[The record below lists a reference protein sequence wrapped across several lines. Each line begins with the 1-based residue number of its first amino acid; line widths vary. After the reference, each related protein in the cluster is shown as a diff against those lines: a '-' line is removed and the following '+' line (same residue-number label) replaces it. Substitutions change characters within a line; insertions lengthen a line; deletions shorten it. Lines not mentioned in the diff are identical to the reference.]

1 MYRLRLFHS
10 LFSMSMPNSSFKNF
24 IPFLVRWTARFLSV
38 FVIHSCSKIV
48 LLLQILTNQKYG
60 SVVHSNQDKVLQI
73 FFSLYLPFQYL
84 FQNSETIAYLVP
96 LQCIL
101 LSKMINSL
109 SNNFSVISTPSLP
122 AR

>member
-10 LFSMSMPNSSFKNF
+10 LTMSMPNWSFNNF

-60 SVVHSNQDKVLQI
+60 SVFHSNQDKVLQI
-73 FFSLYLPFQYL
+73 FSFYICLFNIYSKFRNHFLPC
-84 FQNSETIAYLVP
+84 SVTIYSP
-96 LQCIL
+96 S
-101 LSKMINSL
+101 SKMINFLCS
-109 SNNFSVISTPSLP
+109 NFSAISTPSLP